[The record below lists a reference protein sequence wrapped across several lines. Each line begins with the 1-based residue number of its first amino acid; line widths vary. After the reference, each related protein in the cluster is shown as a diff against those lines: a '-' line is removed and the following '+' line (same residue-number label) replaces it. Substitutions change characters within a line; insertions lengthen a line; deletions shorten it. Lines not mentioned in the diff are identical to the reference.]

1 MHYNPAMVNDEYIAK
16 ITERISGA
24 DSRRQLEMKESL
36 RKAELLK
43 HAGPNFWRDLENS
56 LLNAVERIR
65 QISPSLKVYPGR
77 RYGEL
82 TLSLAVGSNP
92 HFRDLGISLDSS
104 SYQINY
110 FIKDQ
115 KGTFLP
121 DIVGE
126 ELRYIDIT
134 IDWDKAFT
142 QNSSPRLPM
151 SVDDL
156 VRRLIDIVSET

>member
-1 MHYNPAMVNDEYIAK
+1 MRYNRAMLNDEYIAK
-16 ITERISGA
+16 ITERITGA

-43 HAGPNFWRDLENS
+43 HAGPNFWRELENS

-77 RYGEL
+77 YGEL
-82 TLSLAVGSNP
+82 TLSLSVGSNP
-92 HFRDLGISLDSS
+92 HFRDLYITLDSS

-142 QNSSPRLPM
+142 QNSHPRLPM
-151 SVDDL
+151 SVDDV
-156 VRRLIDIVSET
+156 VRRLIDIVAET

>member
-1 MHYNPAMVNDEYIAK
+1 MHYNRAMVNDEYVAK
-16 ITERISGA
+16 VAERLSQT
-24 DSRRQLEMKESL
+24 DSKREQEMKDSL

-77 RYGEL
+77 YGEL
-82 TLSLAVGSNP
+82 TLSLAVGSNA

-115 KGTFLP
+115 RGTFLP

-134 IDWDKAFT
+134 IDWEKAFT
-142 QNSSPRLPM
+142 QSSRPPLPM
-151 SVDDL
+151 AVDD
-156 VRRLIDIVSET
+156 VVKRLIDIISEA